1 MEDLHLWGYRR
12 YGIYPADCMGG
23 EREKGVV
30 RGVLEDL
37 LPHRTWVGVQEEA
50 WRTCTS
56 GATGG
61 KIGAWQTVWVERERR
76 ALLEDLEGCWR
87 TFSPI
92 DVL

>member
-1 MEDLHLWGYRR
+1 MEDLHLRGYRR

-37 LPHRTWVGVQEEA
+37 LPHRTRLGVQEEA

-56 GATGG
+56 GATRSGESTR
-61 KIGAWQTVWVERERR
+61 QTVWGERERQR
-76 ALLEDLEGCWR
+76 GC
-87 TFSPI
+87 
-92 DVL
+92 